1 MSVPVLHA
9 PEQLAQPFVPFAETK
24 LRGRERLKP
33 CQYER

>member
-9 PEQLAQPFVPFAETK
+9 PEQLAQQVVPFAETK